1 MEIADIIKKE
11 LHNNEYERLNE
22 ERLERD
28 LQYSINTIDRLFK
41 AKFKMTLKQ
50 YHKNYVP
57 NNIIKTAFLERKS
70 VKKYFEEIIDKNIN
84 MYWSDYK
91 AFNIFTNNKNNIF
104 NIITNFNK
112 YVIIFIIRLKRGD

>member
-50 YHKNYVP
+50 YHKNYAP

-104 NIITNFNK
+104 NIITKF
-112 YVIIFIIRLKRGD
+112 

>member
-1 MEIADIIKKE
+1 MEIADIIKKK

-28 LQYSINTIDRLFK
+28 LQYSIKTIDRLFK
-41 AKFKMTLKQ
+41 AKFKITLKQ
-50 YHKNYVP
+50 YHKNYVA
-57 NNIIKTAFLERKS
+57 NNIIKTAFLERKL

-91 AFNIFTNNKNNIF
+91 AFNTFINNKNNIF
-104 NIITNFNK
+104 NIITKF
-112 YVIIFIIRLKRGD
+112 D

>member
-28 LQYSINTIDRLFK
+28 LQYSIKTIDRLFK

-50 YHKNYVP
+50 YHKNYVA
-57 NNIIKTAFLERKS
+57 NNIIKTAFLEGKS

-91 AFNIFTNNKNNIF
+91 AFNTFINNKNNIF
-104 NIITNFNK
+104 NIITKFDLICYNIYNK
-112 YVIIFIIRLKRGD
+112 VKKR

>member
-28 LQYSINTIDRLFK
+28 LQYSIKTIDRLFK

-50 YHKNYVP
+50 YHKNYVA

-104 NIITNFNK
+104 NIITKFNK

>member
-1 MEIADIIKKE
+1 
-11 LHNNEYERLNE
+11 
-22 ERLERD
+22 
-28 LQYSINTIDRLFK
+28 
-41 AKFKMTLKQ
+41 MTLKQ
-50 YHKNYVP
+50 YHKNYVS

-104 NIITNFNK
+104 NIITKFE
-112 YVIIFIIRLKRGD
+112 

>member
-50 YHKNYVP
+50 YHKNYVS

-91 AFNIFTNNKNNIF
+91 AFNIFTSNKNNIF
-104 NIITNFNK
+104 NIITKFE
-112 YVIIFIIRLKRGD
+112 

>member
-28 LQYSINTIDRLFK
+28 LQYSIKTIDRLFK
-41 AKFKMTLKQ
+41 AKFKITLKQ
-50 YHKNYVP
+50 YDKNYVA

-91 AFNIFTNNKNNIF
+91 AFNTFINNKNNIF
-104 NIITNFNK
+104 NIITKF
-112 YVIIFIIRLKRGD
+112 D